1 VSKPATITVESLAAR
16 LSDDGLL
23 IVQVTSLPV
32 FYQARIPGAVHVAP
46 ADLVLGHPPTPGELP
61 SESALTALFRRVGL
75 TPDRTVVTYDDE
87 GGGWAGRLAWTLDV
101 IGHGFPGSTLP
112 ATGERPSLPC
122 ASAVGDVP
130 PAEGSWLYLDGGL
143 HAWAAAGL
151 PMESGP
157 PAAPAPSDID
167 VSVNAGPIARID
179 AVAEAL
185 GQADVTIWDCRS
197 AEEFAGTKRT
207 AARNGHI
214 PGATHL
220 DWLDLIDRRRD
231 LRLIEDLE
239 GCLAARG
246 IESERDVIVHCQTH
260 HRSGLA
266 YMAARLLGFPRVRA
280 YPGSWAEWG
289 NRNDTPIEC

>member
-1 VSKPATITVESLAAR
+1 MSKPATITACALAAR
-16 LSDDGLL
+16 LSDDDLL

-32 FYQARIPGAVHVAP
+32 FAQARVPGAVHVAP
-46 ADLVLGHPPTPGELP
+46 PDLVRGHPPAPGELP

-75 TPDRTVVTYDDE
+75 TSDRTVVACDDE
-87 GGGWAGRLAWTLDV
+87 GGGWAGRLVWTLDV
-101 IGHGFPGSTLP
+101 IGHH
-112 ATGERPSLPC
+112 
-122 ASAVGDVP
+122 D
-130 PAEGSWLYLDGGL
+130 WLYLDGGL

-151 PMESGP
+151 PLESGP
-157 PAAPAPSDID
+157 PLASSPSHID
-167 VSVNAGPIARID
+167 VSVNTGPIARID
-179 AVAEAL
+179 AVREAL
-185 GQADVTIWDCRS
+185 GKADATIWDCRS

-231 LRLIEDLE
+231 MRLIEDLE
-239 GCLAARG
+239 GCLATRG
-246 IESERDVIVHCQTH
+246 IERERDVIVHCQTH

-266 YMAARLLGFPRVRA
+266 YMAARLLGFSRIRA
-280 YPGSWAEWG
+280 YPGSWSEWG

>member
-1 VSKPATITVESLAAR
+1 MTSTRARPPEPVSKPATITAEALAAR
-16 LSDDGLL
+16 LSGDDLL
-23 IVQVTSLPV
+23 ILQVTSLAV
-32 FYQARIPGAVHVAP
+32 FAQARIPGAAHVAP
-46 ADLVLGHPPTPGELP
+46 ADLVRGHPPAPGELP

-75 TPDRTVVTYDDE
+75 TSDRTVVTCDDE

-101 IGHGFPGSTLP
+101 IGHH
-112 ATGERPSLPC
+112 
-122 ASAVGDVP
+122 D
-130 PAEGSWLYLDGGL
+130 WLYLDGGL

-151 PMESGP
+151 PLDSGP
-157 PAAPAPSDID
+157 PSPPAPSGID
-167 VSVNAGPIARID
+167 VAVNAGPIARID
-179 AVAEAL
+179 AVREAL
-185 GQADVTIWDCRS
+185 GQPDVTIWDCRS

-231 LRLIEDLE
+231 MRLIEDLE
-239 GCLAARG
+239 GCLAEQG
-246 IESERDVIVHCQTH
+246 IKPARDVIVHCQTH

-266 YMAARLLGFPRVRA
+266 YMAARLLGFSRIRA
-280 YPGSWAEWG
+280 YPGSWSEWG

>member
-1 VSKPATITVESLAAR
+1 MSRPATITVESLAAR
-16 LSDDGLL
+16 SSDDDLL

-46 ADLVLGHPPTPGELP
+46 ADLVLGHPPTPGEIP
-61 SESALTALFRRVGL
+61 SESALTALFRHVGL
-75 TPDRTVVTYDDE
+75 TSARTVVTYDDE

-101 IGHGFPGSTLP
+101 IGHQ
-112 ATGERPSLPC
+112 
-122 ASAVGDVP
+122 D
-130 PAEGSWLYLDGGL
+130 WLYLDGGL
-143 HAWAAAGL
+143 HAWAAAGWPL
-151 PMESGP
+151 ESGP
-157 PAAPAPSDID
+157 PSAPSPSNID
-167 VSVNAGPIARID
+167 VTVNPGPIARID

-185 GQADVTIWDCRS
+185 GQDDVTIWDCRS

-231 LRLIEDLE
+231 MRLIEDLE

-246 IESERDVIVHCQTH
+246 IEPARDVIVHCQTH

-266 YMAARLLGFPRVRA
+266 YMAARLLGFSRIRA